1 MDEVF
6 ATVSASQARRW
17 TGVGMLMIV
26 GAVVIYVAMAT
37 PPAFEWQ
44 VFLIGTGLGA
54 FWMADR
60 MRRATEH
67 KLELTE
73 TELKSTEG
81 IVLARIEDIKT
92 VERGVFAF
100 KPSNGFL
107 ITLKTRG
114 NRVWRPGLWWRM
126 GRRIG
131 IGGVTP
137 ASQTKFMSEM
147 LAAQLMQRDQESDHT
162 T

>member
-6 ATVSASQARRW
+6 ATVSASQPRRW
-17 TGVGMLMIV
+17 TGVGMLLIV
-26 GAVVIYVAMAT
+26 GVVVIYVAMAT
-37 PPAFEWQ
+37 PPSFSWQ
-44 VFLIGTGLGA
+44 VFLLVIGAGA
-54 FWMADR
+54 IWMAER

-73 TELKSTEG
+73 TELKSSEG
-81 IVLARIEDIKT
+81 IVLARIEDIAT

-107 ITLKTRG
+107 ITLKARG
-114 NRVWRPGLWWRM
+114 DRVWRPGLWWRL

-137 ASQTKFMSEM
+137 ASQTKFMSEI
-147 LAAQLMQRDQESDHT
+147 LSAQLMQRDQESDHT